1 MVNVN
6 YTREQFEALSESGK
20 LEAVSEVSCDTSH
33 GNVKKIGNTW
43 VINEETEIGFMTGE
57 FLNPVYSHTL
67 CLEAILRPEQVRAYA
82 KENQLSFQEALEVL
96 GKEYVSK
103 YYQYSG
109 IYVEGHTT
117 GIVFLGKDKEA
128 IV

>member
-1 MVNVN
+1 MINVN
-6 YTREQFEALSESGK
+6 YTLEQFEALSESGK
-20 LEAVSEVSCDTSH
+20 LEAVSEVTRDTSH
-33 GNVKKIGNTW
+33 GNVKKIDDVW

-96 GKEYVSK
+96 GKEYISK
-103 YYQYSG
+103 YYQYSYT
-109 IYVEGHTT
+109 YVEGHST
-117 GIVFLGKDKEA
+117 GIEYLAKDKEN
-128 IV
+128 V